1 MILKGIKLDIL
12 KLLISFDNSPD
23 LEDYV
28 MDNYERSPRMSTYLV
43 AMMVSDFVKI
53 RSDPSSSPD
62 IDFNVLVRPGL
73 EDQTK

>member
-1 MILKGIKLDIL
+1 
-12 KLLISFDNSPD
+12 
-23 LEDYV
+23 

-43 AMMVSDFVKI
+43 AMMISDFVKI
-53 RSDPSSSPD
+53 RSNPSSSPG